1 VGVRKLMTYVAAI
14 TLGFRSSLL
23 LRLVTSK
30 GFAPISLTA
39 QARKNRPREDVE
51 EYGNTEERSHNR
63 I

>member
-1 VGVRKLMTYVAAI
+1 MAYVVARV
-14 TLGFRSSLL
+14 LGFRARLL
-23 LRLVTSK
+23 LRPVISK